1 MKRQHIE
8 WGKISANDINHKELI
23 SKICK
28 QFIQFNSKKQTNKQP
43 ALKMGRGTEQRC
55 LQRRH
60 TNVQQAQ
67 EKMHNIAN
75 HQRNAN

>member
-43 ALKMGRGTEQRC
+43 ALKMGRGTE
-55 LQRRH
+55 
-60 TNVQQAQ
+60 
-67 EKMHNIAN
+67 
-75 HQRNAN
+75 